1 MEEALYSH
9 EYPPPLSKETLV
21 IVISGPSGVGKDAVL
36 TRLKESV
43 YSLNHVVTITTR
55 QSRPQEKD
63 GIDYHFISR
72 NEFQDLIKR
81 RELLEWANVY
91 GNYYGVPEKPVSD
104 SLANGRDVLLKVDVQ
119 GAATLKKTISG
130 AILIFLVSPSVEELG
145 KRLKRRSTESAS
157 DMAMRTNIAT
167 EELQQLS
174 IFDYMVINE
183 EGQIDR
189 AVEDIKAIIRAEKC
203 RIKG

>member
-1 MEEALYSH
+1 MYSH

-157 DMAMRTNIAT
+157 DMAMRTNIAA

-174 IFDYMVINE
+174 LFDYMVINE

>member
-1 MEEALYSH
+1 MYSH